1 MRSSADRKGD
11 DLQQKSNGD
20 WSITLPL
27 FILRS
32 HANTT
37 RESNARIL
45 AQTSR
50 LAMTR
55 FLLPTNRSS
64 FYFHLS
70 TSPSL
75 TCATQHSCFLSGLN
89 NNILLGTMYSSTPMY
104 SVLEQKKEKGKMEN
118 GKWKM
123 ENKIFDRPWG
133 SSVFVPYVWSSVLQA
148 ALRRGWILHAFTAEQ
163 IHKDKVRK
171 RKKKKEKIVAMTE
184 NSRRRTRIG
193 SEQRR

>member
-75 TCATQHSCFLSGLN
+75 TCATQLLCFLSGLN

-118 GKWKM
+118 GKWKIKFLIGRGAPLFLSPM
-123 ENKIFDRPWG
+123 YGVVCYKRRYAEGGSCTHSRPNKYTKTKYG
-133 SSVFVPYVWSSVLQA
+133 K
-148 ALRRGWILHAFTAEQ
+148 E
-163 IHKDKVRK
+163 RK
-171 RKKKKEKIVAMTE
+171 RRK
-184 NSRRRTRIG
+184 R
-193 SEQRR
+193 